1 MLAHCAGRGD
11 ELLSHDIVPLFHFYS
26 HILNSYK
33 KTQVYSHN
41 VLTTWNRLL
50 SDDNTA
56 ADAAAGCERPQLCY
70 NDGGIYTV

>member
-1 MLAHCAGRGD
+1 M
-11 ELLSHDIVPLFHFYS
+11 I
-26 HILNSYK
+26 K
-33 KTQVYSHN
+33 KTQVYRHN

>member
-1 MLAHCAGRGD
+1 MCLAGPWVIKVASQSVLWGQNTLHYEA
-11 ELLSHDIVPLFHFYS
+11 
-26 HILNSYK
+26 K
-33 KTQVYSHN
+33 KIQVYRHN
-41 VLTTWNRLL
+41 VVTTWNRLL